1 MISGKMSAQ
10 LNLDQITQCGT
21 VYHEKQDLHV
31 NIRHKRTTKDEQT
44 QLSYRAYYTDIQQ
57 VG

>member
-1 MISGKMSAQ
+1 MSAQ